1 MNSTLKYGSR
11 GDEVKSLQRLLGI
24 AADGIY
30 GKQTEVAVREYQ
42 RKNGLVADGIVGPK
56 TWLLLLPAGEPTGT
70 VAEKPTGTVANQTG
84 TVAGKDINII
94 DCHIN
99 THITYAPGR
108 AVKYIAIHYTAG
120 STSKTGTARQTRN
133 VFLQRKAS
141 ADFVVDDTEIVRI
154 NPDIRNYFCWS
165 VGDKKNGYSGGGKLY
180 GVATNRNTISIEICS
195 NLTKGT
201 SAAVANHKGWYFTPS
216 ALDNAQ
222 RLVKWL
228 MAKYNIPKSNVIR
241 HYDVSGKLCPGVVGW
256 NDAPLYTTDGKAT
269 AEKNASVAWN
279 EFWRQI

>member
-1 MNSTLKYGSR
+1 MNSTLKLSSCGS
-11 GDEVKSLQRLLGI
+11 EVKTLQRLLGI
-24 AADGIY
+24 TADGIF
-30 GKQTEVAVREYQ
+30 GKQTETAVREFQ
-42 RKNGLVADGIVGPK
+42 RKNGLIADGIVGPK
-56 TWLLLLPAGEPTGT
+56 TWLLILPAGEPTGT
-70 VAEKPTGTVANQTG
+70 VANQTG
-84 TVAGKDINII
+84 AGVSKDINII
-94 DCHIN
+94 DAHIN

-141 ADFVVDDTEIVRI
+141 ADFVVDDGEIVRI
-154 NPDIRNYFCWS
+154 NPDLNNYFCS
-165 VGDKKNGYSGGGKLY
+165 AVGDKKNGYSGGGKLY

-195 NLTKGT
+195 NLTKGM
-201 SAAVANHKGWYFTPS
+201 SAAVPNHKGWYFTPS
-216 ALDNAQ
+216 ALQNAQ

-228 MAKYNIPKSNVIR
+228 MAKYNIPKTNVVR

-269 AEKNASVAWN
+269 RERNSSVAWN
-279 EFWRQI
+279 DFFKQI

>member
-11 GDEVKSLQRLLGI
+11 SEEVKTLQRLIGVT
-24 AADGIY
+24 ADGIF
-30 GKQTEVAVREYQ
+30 GKQTEAVVREYQ
-42 RKNGLVADGIVGPK
+42 RKNGLIADGIVGPK

-70 VAEKPTGTVANQTG
+70 VAEKPTGTVANQ
-84 TVAGKDINII
+84 KDINII

-99 THITYAPGR
+99 THITYAPCR
-108 AVKYIAIHYTAG
+108 AVKYIAVHYTAG

-141 ADFVVDDTEIVRI
+141 ADFVIDDTEIVRI
-154 NPDIRNYFCWS
+154 NPDLNNYFCWS
-165 VGDKKNGYSGGGKLY
+165 VGDKKNGYSGGGRLY

-201 SAAVANHKGWYFTPS
+201 SPAVANHKGWYFTPS
-216 ALDNAQ
+216 ALQNAQ

-228 MAKYNIPKSNVIR
+228 MAKYNIPKTNVVR

-269 AEKNASVAWN
+269 GEKNTSAVWY
-279 EFWRQI
+279 EFLKQI

>member
-1 MNSTLKYGSR
+1 MNSTLKLGSS
-11 GDEVKSLQRLLGI
+11 DADVKTLQRLLGI
-24 AADGIY
+24 TADGIF
-30 GKQTEVAVREYQ
+30 GKQTEAAVREFQ
-42 RKNGLVADGIVGPK
+42 RKNGLVADGIVGRK
-56 TWLLLLPAGEPTGT
+56 TWLLLLPSGE
-70 VAEKPTGTVANQTG
+70 PTGTVANQTG
-84 TVAGKDINII
+84 TVTGKDINII

-141 ADFVVDDTEIVRI
+141 ADFVVDDGEIVRI
-154 NPDIRNYFCWS
+154 NPDLNNYFCWS

-195 NLTKGT
+195 NLPKGAGT
-201 SAAVANHKGWYFTPS
+201 EAAKYANHKGWYFTPS
-216 ALDNAQ
+216 ALQNAQ

-228 MAKYNIPKSNVIR
+228 MAKYNIPKTNVVR

-256 NDAPLYTTDGKAT
+256 NDAPIYTTDGKAT
-269 AEKNASVAWN
+269 GERNTSAAWN
-279 EFWRQI
+279 DFLKQI

>member
-11 GDEVKSLQRLLGI
+11 SEEVKTLQRLIGVT
-24 AADGIY
+24 ADGIY
-30 GKQTEVAVREYQ
+30 GKQTEAAVREYQ

-70 VAEKPTGTVANQTG
+70 VANQPTGTVAQTG
-84 TVAGKDINII
+84 TGTGKDINII

-120 STSKTGTARQTRN
+120 STSKTGTAKATRN

-141 ADFVVDDTEIVRI
+141 ADFVVDDGEIVRI
-154 NPDIRNYFCWS
+154 NPDLNNYFCWA
-165 VGDKKNGYSGGGKLY
+165 VGDKKNPYTNGCKLY

-201 SAAVANHKGWYFTPS
+201 SPAVANHEGWYFTPA
-216 ALDNAQ
+216 ALDNAL
-222 RLVKWL
+222 RLTRWL
-228 MAKYNIPKSNVIR
+228 MAKYNIPKSNVVR

-269 AEKNASVAWN
+269 GERNNSAAWN
-279 EFWRQI
+279 EFWKQI

>member
-1 MNSTLKYGSR
+1 MNITIKRGSK
-11 GDEVKSLQRLLGI
+11 GEDVKTLQRLLGI
-24 AADGIY
+24 TADGIF
-30 GKQTEVAVREYQ
+30 GKQTETAVREYQ

-56 TWLLLLPAGEPTGT
+56 TWLLILPAGE
-70 VAEKPTGTVANQTG
+70 PTGTVANQTG
-84 TVAGKDINII
+84 TVTGKDINII
-94 DCHIN
+94 DAHIN

-141 ADFVVDDTEIVRI
+141 ADFVVDDAEIVRI
-154 NPDIRNYFCWS
+154 NPDLNNYFCWS

-201 SAAVANHKGWYFTPS
+201 SAAVANHKGWYFAPS
-216 ALDNAQ
+216 ALQNAQ

-228 MAKYNIPKSNVIR
+228 MAKYNIPKSNVVR

-269 AEKNASVAWN
+269 GERNNSAAWN
-279 EFWRQI
+279 EFWKQI

>member
-1 MNSTLKYGSR
+1 MNSTLKLGSR
-11 GDEVKSLQRLLGI
+11 EGAVKTLQRLLGI
-24 AADGIY
+24 TADGIF

-56 TWLLLLPAGEPTGT
+56 TWLLLGDNGGDVSPHT
-70 VAEKPTGTVANQTG
+70 NQ
-84 TVAGKDINII
+84 KDINII

-141 ADFVVDDTEIVRI
+141 ADFVVDDGEIVRI
-154 NPDIRNYFCWS
+154 NPDLNNYFCWS

-195 NLTKGT
+195 NLPKGAGT
-201 SAAVANHKGWYFTPS
+201 EAAKYANHKGWYFTPS

-228 MAKYNIPKSNVIR
+228 MAKYNIPKTNVVR

-269 AEKNASVAWN
+269 GEKNTSAAWN
-279 EFWRQI
+279 DFLKQI